1 MRGRRRLPQELLR
14 LSVLRPPLL
23 RRLRPHGAVRP
34 RQRRR
39 RGAHETPRRIAQTG
53 TCWASLGGF
62 GGCFDSI
69 FGVDQTVVDNPALE

>member
-14 LSVLRPPLL
+14 LSILRSPLL

-39 RGAHETPRRIAQTG
+39 RGAHETPRRIAQAG
-53 TCWASLGGF
+53 TCWASRGELGE
-62 GGCFDSI
+62 CFDSI
-69 FGVDQTVVDNPALE
+69 SMLTRPS